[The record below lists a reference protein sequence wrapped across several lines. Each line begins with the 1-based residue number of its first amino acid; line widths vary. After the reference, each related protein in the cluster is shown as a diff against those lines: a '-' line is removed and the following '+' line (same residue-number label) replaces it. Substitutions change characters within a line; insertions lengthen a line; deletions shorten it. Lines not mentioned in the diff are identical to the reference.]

1 MVYLDVQMVSLFDWF
16 CQVLYYEFNLIH
28 VELNLS
34 QHLVIQYNKF
44 KEMLTLRMKCL
55 HLNSHYVSRI
65 LSSKNLCARS
75 TRVLFSTDVFTTD
88 ISAVGFDDYALGVQ
102 KDVLEVPSHFNF
114 AENVLENWRE
124 KETVLF
130 SSVNLYKLIYYLFSY
145 IRR

>member
-1 MVYLDVQMVSLFDWF
+1 
-16 CQVLYYEFNLIH
+16 
-28 VELNLS
+28 
-34 QHLVIQYNKF
+34 
-44 KEMLTLRMKCL
+44 MLTLRMKCL